1 MPEDSDIRSGERLQK
16 VLARAGVASRRHAE
30 TLIVGGRVTVN
41 DRIVAELGSRV
52 RPEDSIAVDGRP
64 VQREA
69 ERVWL
74 AMHKPPMVIATVR
87 DPRGRTTVV
96 DLLPPGLPPLY
107 PVGRLDWDSEG
118 LILLT
123 NDGELAHRVMH
134 PRYGVPREYHVLL
147 RSALDPSDVTS
158 LEAGVPLDDGPSA
171 PVLVYPL
178 RTTAHGHWLSI
189 SMREGRNRQIRRMF
203 AALGRE
209 VLRLVRV
216 RHGPIDLD
224 DLPPGATRGLSQAEV
239 TFLLRSTGLRS
250 AATTA
255 SPSRRNSA
263 TVSSRRS
270 RETRP

>member
-1 MPEDSDIRSGERLQK
+1 MPEDPVVQPGERLQK

-30 TLIVGGRVTVN
+30 SLILGGKVTVN
-41 DRIVAELGSRV
+41 DRVVAELGTRV
-52 RPEDSIAVDGRP
+52 RPEDAIAVDGRP
-64 VQREA
+64 VPREA

-118 LILLT
+118 LLLLT

-147 RSALDPSDVTS
+147 RSPLDPSEVTR
-158 LEAGVPLDDGPSA
+158 LEAGLPLDDGPSA

-178 RTTAHGHWLSI
+178 RTTAQGHWLAI
-189 SMREGRNRQIRRMF
+189 SMREGRNRQVRRMF

-209 VLRLVRV
+209 VIRLVRV
-216 RHGPIDLD
+216 RHGPIDLSG
-224 DLPPGATRGLSQAEV
+224 LAPGATRGLSRAEV
-239 TFLLRSTGLRS
+239 TLLRRSTGLRS
-250 AATTA
+250 AATTS
-255 SPSRRNSA
+255 SPGPRNSA
-263 TVSSRRS
+263 AVSSRRS
-270 RETRP
+270 LGTRP